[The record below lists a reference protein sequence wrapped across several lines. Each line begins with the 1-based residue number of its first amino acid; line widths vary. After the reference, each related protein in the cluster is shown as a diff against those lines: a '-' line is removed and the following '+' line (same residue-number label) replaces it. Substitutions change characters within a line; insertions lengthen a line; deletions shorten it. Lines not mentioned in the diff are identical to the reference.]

1 MGNVVRQ
8 LEDNVLI
15 GLLQTDPERGLD
27 AAIRQYGG
35 LCKAVIV
42 RILGEGADAE
52 DCLADTFAALWRHAG
67 KYRPDEGGLKPWLCV
82 IARNQAVSLYRKRRR
97 QSFIPEEEAALGE
110 LADDT
115 GQLERRED
123 AALLREALAEL
134 SELDRKLVVWRYF
147 YGESVK
153 EAAARLGITP
163 KYAENRLYK
172 SRQRL
177 KKLLEQRGVTR

>member
-1 MGNVVRQ
+1 M
-8 LEDNVLI
+8 
-15 GLLQTDPERGLD
+15 
-27 AAIRQYGG
+27 
-35 LCKAVIV
+35 IV

-52 DCLADTFAALWRHAG
+52 ECLADTFAALWRHAG

>member
-52 DCLADTFAALWRHAG
+52 ECLADTFAALWRHAG

-97 QSFIPEEEAALGE
+97 QSFIPEEERPLGNWQMIQGNWNAGRMPRCCGRRSQSCRNWIGNWWFGAIFTARASRRPQPGWGLRRNMLKIAFIKAASG
-110 LADDT
+110 
-115 GQLERRED
+115 
-123 AALLREALAEL
+123 
-134 SELDRKLVVWRYF
+134 
-147 YGESVK
+147 
-153 EAAARLGITP
+153 
-163 KYAENRLYK
+163 
-172 SRQRL
+172 
-177 KKLLEQRGVTR
+177 

>member
-1 MGNVVRQ
+1 M
-8 LEDNVLI
+8 
-15 GLLQTDPERGLD
+15 
-27 AAIRQYGG
+27 
-35 LCKAVIV
+35 
-42 RILGEGADAE
+42 
-52 DCLADTFAALWRHAG
+52 
-67 KYRPDEGGLKPWLCV
+67 
-82 IARNQAVSLYRKRRR
+82 
-97 QSFIPEEEAALGE
+97 
-110 LADDT
+110 
-115 GQLERRED
+115 
-123 AALLREALAEL
+123 REALSEL